1 MNKEHNSQFER
12 DKMKYRIFIQ
22 KNDVSTAMTQLFVTT
37 ELKEKFIETIRLFE
51 TGLGTQQLDFM
62 QKVADTFHLI
72 LIFTQ
77 VHLLDDDFVN
87 KEITGRLKINAR
99 ITLDEIKKALD
110 CAIENTPFQFKNK
123 IHTRA
128 SYRIRLNL
136 LARWLTL
143 ISGTPFERRKL
154 LGQLRWDMSLR
165 ELSERNCAQNLF

>member
-1 MNKEHNSQFER
+1 MR
-12 DKMKYRIFIQ
+12 YRIFVQ
-22 KNDVSTAMTQLFVTT
+22 KNDVSNSITQLFVTI
-37 ELKEKFIETIRLFE
+37 EFKEKFIETIKLFE
-51 TGLGTQQLDFM
+51 SGLGTQQFDFM

-77 VHLLDDDFVN
+77 VHFLDDDFFNEEV
-87 KEITGRLKINAR
+87 TGRLKINAR
-99 ITLDEIKKALD
+99 STLDEIMKALD
-110 CAIENTPFQFKNK
+110 YAIENTPFQFKNK

-143 ISGTPFERRKL
+143 ISGTPFERLKL

>member
-1 MNKEHNSQFER
+1 
-12 DKMKYRIFIQ
+12 MKYRIFVQ
-22 KNDVSTAMTQLFVTT
+22 KNDVSNAMTQLFVITV
-37 ELKEKFIETIRLFE
+37 LKEKFIETIRLFQ
-51 TGLGTQQLDFM
+51 TGLGTQQFDFM

-77 VHLLDDDFVN
+77 VHFLDDDFVN
-87 KEITGRLKINAR
+87 KEVTGRLKINAR
-99 ITLDEIKKALD
+99 STLDEIMKALD
-110 CAIENTPFQFKNK
+110 YAIENTPFQFKNK

-143 ISGTPFERRKL
+143 ISGTPFERLKL